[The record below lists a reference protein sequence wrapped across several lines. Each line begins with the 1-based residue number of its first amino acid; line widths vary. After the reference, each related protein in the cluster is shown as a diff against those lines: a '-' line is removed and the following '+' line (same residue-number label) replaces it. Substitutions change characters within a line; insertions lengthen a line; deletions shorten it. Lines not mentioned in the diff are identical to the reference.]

1 MDVFI
6 CDLGLCGEVLLATW
20 FDPLHCIQMLVV
32 IVAVVVV
39 VVGLRWLPSIVFRRC
54 CLEQLLVK

>member
-6 CDLGLCGEVLLATW
+6 CDLGLCGEVLLAAW

-32 IVAVVVV
+32 ILAVVAVVVI
-39 VVGLRWLPSIVFRRC
+39 G
-54 CLEQLLVK
+54 

>member
-20 FDPLHCIQMLVV
+20 FDQLHCIQMLVV
-32 IVAVVVV
+32 ILAVVEVVVV
-39 VVGLRWLPSIVFRRC
+39 VVG
-54 CLEQLLVK
+54 